1 MNDRVTPLPRR
12 LKRCMDSVTRSSR
25 VALVAE
31 KRIRCEGKVPVTPDP
46 AQLVQLIIFKAQV
59 PLDVFI
65 ESLGGPAVAIREQNM
80 GAFPVFAISADQT
93 RLALELGSVQGRDDA
108 DAAGVQTLER
118 QHFGKRPIQVPM
130 YLRGAIRR
138 RRNRLQVILELHPSV
153 VEPDQGILRTAPHAV
168 VVG

>member
-1 MNDRVTPLPRR
+1 MNDRLTPLPRR

-31 KRIRCEGKVPVTPDP
+31 KRIRCEAKVPVTPDP

-93 RLALELGSVQGRDDA
+93 RLPLGLGAGKGRGG
-108 DAAGVQTLER
+108 AG
-118 QHFGKRPIQVPM
+118 G
-130 YLRGAIRR
+130 G
-138 RRNRLQVILELHPSV
+138 
-153 VEPDQGILRTAPHAV
+153 G
-168 VVG
+168 GG